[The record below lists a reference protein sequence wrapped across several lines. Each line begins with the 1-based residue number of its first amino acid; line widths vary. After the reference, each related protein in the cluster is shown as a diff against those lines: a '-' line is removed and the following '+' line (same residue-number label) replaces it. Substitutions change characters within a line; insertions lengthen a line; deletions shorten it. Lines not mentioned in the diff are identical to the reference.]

1 MKKIKYLIIGIIVII
16 VIIITIIIAMD
27 LYNRKEN
34 PEAYQYY
41 SENAISDETRKKIN
55 NKKD

>member
-34 PEAYQYY
+34 PEAY
-41 SENAISDETRKKIN
+41 RP
-55 NKKD
+55 